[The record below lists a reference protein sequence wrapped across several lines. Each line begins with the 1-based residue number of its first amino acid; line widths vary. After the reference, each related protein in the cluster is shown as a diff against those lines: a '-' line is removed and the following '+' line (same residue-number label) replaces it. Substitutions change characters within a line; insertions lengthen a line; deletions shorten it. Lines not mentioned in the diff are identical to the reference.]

1 MKIFRVAFFASAA
14 VALSAC
20 ASQEKDVAVAIPS
33 SPAPVAVEEPDDR
46 DMGRRSR
53 QLLALSDRPREFA
66 EAGRMARHAAF
77 FGTVMPHPNSPGEFV
92 GATWR
97 PVLSWDHCY
106 EAWVAA
112 GQPSV
117 QRPDGTYGRGSIERH
132 MLLIEMPRGVQ
143 IEKVINPSPRVGQDP
158 GEWGMDIH
166 ASGSGISALTVW
178 ANVPGVDQQ
187 TTVFTNRGNLCLRL
201 RSFVTKRHAKISFL
215 QPGYDAATTLA
226 REEW

>member
-1 MKIFRVAFFASAA
+1 MKIFRVAFFASAV

-46 DMGRRSR
+46 DLGLRSR
-53 QLLALSDRPREFA
+53 QLLALSDRAREFA
-66 EAGRMARHAAF
+66 EAGRMARHATF
-77 FGTVMPHPNSPGEFV
+77 FGTVMPHPNSPGEYV

-117 QRPDGTYGRGSIERH
+117 QRPDGTYGRGAVERH

-143 IEKVINPSPRVGQDP
+143 IEKALSPSP
-158 GEWGMDIH
+158 EWGMDIH
-166 ASGSGISALTVW
+166 ASASGISALTVW
-178 ANVPGVDQQ
+178 AKVPKLDQQ

-215 QPGYDAATTLA
+215 QPGYDAAATLA